1 MLEDVQGVWIKATQS
16 DSSCAGMRVWDALL
30 NLAVALLVTTKWTS
44 GEGGEVCLVNEKL
57 FS

>member
-44 GEGGEVCLVNEKL
+44 GEGGKKSM
-57 FS
+57 FGK